1 MKCERVS
8 VEKDDTKAEPA
19 ANPQPF
25 VPSAE
30 NRAAV
35 AVLQRDRGQRRL
47 IPSARELEQWRYD
60 AELHPATRITSARLL
75 AAIDEIERLKAAYV
89 PRPVAYVG
97 GAELGPSYDAS
108 GQVLVTE
115 HHHRAARK

>member
-1 MKCERVS
+1 MKGEHAN
-8 VEKDDTKAEPA
+8 VEKDSEFPPA
-19 ANPQPF
+19 VPMDPQPF
-25 VPSAE
+25 VPSPE
-30 NRAAV
+30 NRSAV
-35 AVLQRDRGQRRL
+35 AVLQRDQGKRRL

-89 PRPVAYVG
+89 PRPITYVG

-108 GQVLVTE
+108 GAALV
-115 HHHRAARK
+115 HPVRK